1 MSDFGIS
8 GVAGPQLP
16 ALAATQVRK
25 PDATAQAAAIKNVG
39 AVTNQLATTLA
50 SISSGVNIQV

>member
-8 GVAGPQLP
+8 GVAVPQLP
-16 ALAATQVRK
+16 AFIATQIKK
-25 PDATAQAAAIKNVG
+25 PDVTAQTAAIKSVG

-50 SISSGVNIQV
+50 SISSGLNIQV